1 MLVTR
6 RDVQAAEQR
15 TRQFVR
21 RTPSFHASATLSYKL
36 EFLQHTGTFKA
47 RGAFNRQL
55 AARERGELDARVGIV
70 VASGGNAGIAN
81 AYAASMLGVPAT
93 VFVPETAPAVKVAL
107 LRTLGASVVQT
118 GREYVEAF
126 DAAEVYASHSGALF
140 CHAYD
145 QVDIAAGAGVV
156 AEEMLNDNPTIDTI
170 IVAVGGGGLLGGVLA
185 AVEGRA
191 NVVAVEPKLAPTLH
205 SALAAGEPVDVAV
218 GGIAADSLGARRIG
232 QIGFEQARA
241 AQAARPGALTSVLVS
256 DDDIIAARA
265 ALWREY
271 RIPSEHG
278 AAAAAAALA
287 SGIYRPRAG
296 ENVAVIV
303 CGANTDPSSL

>member
-1 MLVTR
+1 MITR
-6 RDVQAAEQR
+6 LDVQQAERR
-15 TRQFVR
+15 TRAFVR
-21 RTPSFHASATLSYKL
+21 RTPTFHASQTLSFKL

-55 AARERGELDARVGIV
+55 AAREHGELDATTGIV

-93 VFVPETAPAVKVAL
+93 VFVPQTAPAVKVAL
-107 LRTLGASVVQT
+107 LRTLGATVVQT

-126 DAAEVYASHSGALF
+126 EAATVFAVESGALF

-145 QVDIAAGAGVV
+145 QLEIAAGAGVL
-156 AEEMLNDNPTIDTI
+156 AEEMLADDPSIDTI

-185 AVEGRA
+185 AVDGRA
-191 NVVAVEPKLAPTLH
+191 DVVAVEPENAPTLNAAL
-205 SALAAGEPVDVAV
+205 SAGAPVDVSV
-218 GGIAADSLGARRIG
+218 SGIAADSLGARRIG
-232 QIGFEQARA
+232 QIGFEQAHA
-241 AQAARPGALTSVLVS
+241 VQVLRPSGLRSVLVS
-256 DDDIIAARA
+256 DDDIVAARA

-271 RIPSEHG
+271 RIPSEYG

-287 SGIYRPRAG
+287 SGVYRPSVG
-296 ENVAVIV
+296 EHVAVIV

>member
-1 MLVTR
+1 MITR
-6 RDVQAAEQR
+6 LEIQEAQR
-15 TRQFVR
+15 RTQPFVR
-21 RTPSFHASATLSYKL
+21 RTPTFHASETLSFKL

-55 AARERGELDARVGIV
+55 SARERGELDSTIGIV

-81 AYAASMLGVPAT
+81 AYAASVLGVPAT

-107 LRTLGASVVQT
+107 LRTLGATVVQT
-118 GREYVEAF
+118 GREYVEAYEAATVF
-126 DAAEVYASHSGALF
+126 AAESGALF

-145 QVDIAAGAGVV
+145 QPEIAAGAGVL
-156 AEEMLNDNPTIDTI
+156 AEEMLADDPSIDTLL
-170 IVAVGGGGLLGGVLA
+170 VAVGGGGLLAGVLA
-185 AVEGRA
+185 AVDGRA
-191 NVVAVEPKLAPTLH
+191 AVVAVEPERAPTLH
-205 SALAAGEPVDVAV
+205 SALAAGEPVDVTV

-232 QIGFEQARA
+232 QIGF
-241 AQAARPGALTSVLVS
+241 AQANAARQRRLDMLSSVLVS
-256 DDDIIAARA
+256 DVDISAARA

-287 SGIYRPRAG
+287 SGVYRPGFG
-296 ENVAVIV
+296 EHVAVIV
-303 CGANTDPSSL
+303 CGANTDPASL